1 MEKKNGLVYILCGII
16 AILAIALGVVLWQQN
31 KKNDTKKEENNTS
44 QKEEFKDLDI
54 EDSLVEE
61 AMRFIPYTFCGG
73 VHITLTQENK
83 TIDDFS
89 NLDKFNMVLSL
100 YGNDIIK
107 TAADDSKFV
116 LDEKELSK
124 YFKDTSF
131 MDAFKPGA
139 DTGFD
144 AITKKSA
151 HDGYVA
157 VEDTII
163 PFFMSYKDG
172 KYSFTSYGTGCT
184 GPGNDGYFLKID
196 SAKKSD
202 KTLKIYVTSYYE
214 ERDINDD
221 GEFVSTTYV
230 HKGDKLPVGLN
241 DKDKFDQY
249 EIVYDIS
256 EGNLRLTALNY
267 VK

>member
-31 KKNDTKKEENNTS
+31 KKDDVKKEENTPE
-44 QKEEFKDLDI
+44 QKEEFKDLEI
-54 EDSLVEE
+54 NDSLVEE
-61 AMRFIPYTFCGG
+61 AMRFIPNTFCGG
-73 VHITLTQENK
+73 VHITLTQENRK
-83 TIDDFS
+83 IEDFS

-100 YGNDIIK
+100 YENEIIG
-107 TAADDSKFV
+107 TAVDDSKFV

-131 MDAFKPGA
+131 MDEFKPGA
-139 DTGFD
+139 DTGYD
-144 AITKKSA
+144 AITKKSS

-163 PFFMSYKDG
+163 PFFMAYNDG
-172 KYSFTSYGTGCT
+172 KYSFTSYGTGCA
-184 GPGNDGYFLKID
+184 GPGNDGYFLEVD

-214 ERDINDD
+214 VRDIDDD
-221 GEFVSTTYV
+221 GEFMSTTYV
-230 HKGDKLPVGLN
+230 HKEDKEPTDIN
-241 DKDKFDQY
+241 EKDKFDKY
-249 EIVYDIS
+249 ELVFDITDN
-256 EGNLRLTALNY
+256 NLRLVELNY
-267 VK
+267 IK